1 MPDDPK
7 RLFDSMF
14 DLSFTHFITTR
25 LIKII
30 YLICIVLSVISG
42 MAMLVFGISR
52 GIWAGILAFILAPL
66 AVMLEIMIVRVILEI
81 VVVLFRI
88 EADIDKISKQ

>member
-1 MPDDPK
+1 
-7 RLFDSMF
+7 MF

-25 LIKII
+25 LIKVI

-42 MAMLVFGISR
+42 MAMLVIGISR
-52 GIWAGILAFILAPL
+52 GIGAGILAFILAPL
-66 AVMLEIMIVRVILEI
+66 AVVLEIMIVRVLLEI

-88 EADIDKISKQ
+88 AEDINKISKQ

>member
-1 MPDDPK
+1 
-7 RLFDSMF
+7 MF

-30 YLICIVLSVISG
+30 YLICIVLAVISG
-42 MAMLVFGISR
+42 MAMLVFGISH

-66 AVMLEIMIVRVILEI
+66 AVVLEIMIVRVFLEI

-88 EADIDKISKQ
+88 AEDINKISKQ